1 MCQSVGVLVEGL
13 RPLTGSIV
21 AVILGIFGK
30 SASGPFA
37 WGCALAVVI
46 LAAVSAMV
54 LIRMADEWLRAHTRG
69 RVRSGRS

>member
-30 SASGPFA
+30 SASDEFPDGNLHNVKQCSQATGGP
-37 WGCALAVVI
+37 
-46 LAAVSAMV
+46 
-54 LIRMADEWLRAHTRG
+54 TRTWTK
-69 RVRSGRS
+69 